1 MNIITQLQECSKEER
16 IQAWNLLNNH
26 PDTKPLFDSQVN
38 NLIQIALEKANLVSK
53 DEVKEI
59 VKDELDTSF
68 DNRLI
73 TSDLE
78 VLPRI
83 RATEKVTGIYQFE
96 EWEEHEPTIPE
107 QIKELTERHPCEKS
121 TDIKLPVV
129 PETTLEHKAC
139 AIVEHLKEKIK
150 PRNDAIFMNSNEI
163 INFLK
168 CELPEDLRLKE
179 DIRNPRQAKK
189 DILEKAIKLF
199 SNSVQI
205 IRNKSGN
212 KVTGIALKPSVWRPD
227 TYGC

>member
-107 QIKELTERHPCEKS
+107 QIKELTERLEQPLHKS
-121 TDIKLPVV
+121 TASIKL
-129 PETTLEHKAC
+129 
-139 AIVEHLKEKIK
+139 
-150 PRNDAIFMNSNEI
+150 
-163 INFLK
+163 
-168 CELPEDLRLKE
+168 ELPVFLR
-179 DIRNPRQAKK
+179 PH
-189 DILEKAIKLF
+189 
-199 SNSVQI
+199 
-205 IRNKSGN
+205 
-212 KVTGIALKPSVWRPD
+212 
-227 TYGC
+227 